1 MRDRETEDATWRP
14 TAGAYWTGLWRDTDQ
29 ALTVHDPQDGRVVGV
44 VGDAGPAEIDAAV
57 RDVSAEL
64 RDGAPWPVWQRAAAL
79 AAAADCVRENGDLLA
94 RLISAEGSKTIREAR
109 AEVARAAE
117 TLRLCSAAG
126 SQLAGQTL
134 TLDASPRGDGRFG
147 WYTREPVGVV
157 AAITPFNDPLNL
169 VAHKVGPALM
179 AGNGVVLKPAERT
192 PLTAL
197 ALTDILLRCGVP
209 ARRIATLAGQGSGAG
224 EALVRHPLVDL
235 VSFTGGWHTG
245 NRVAAAAG
253 AKKTNMEL
261 GGNGVVIVLAD
272 ADIVDAA
279 AAIVSGAFG
288 GAGQNCLSVQRVFA
302 HHAIAEELLERVAKE
317 TRELR
322 VGDKRDPDTDIGPLI
337 SVEEAQ
343 RVASWV
349 AAAVDAGARVEVGAE
364 RDGAFYAPT
373 VLTGVPHDAK
383 VFTEEVFGPVV
394 CVEPFSDLDAVLRLV
409 DDGPFGLHAGVFTR
423 DIDAALDTAERLRV
437 GGVMINDTGDF
448 RVDAMPFGGPK
459 RSGVGR
465 EGISVAIEGMTEP
478 KVIIVRRH
486 TRREATSRG

>member
-1 MRDRETEDATWRP
+1 MVEREPSTTWAWQP
-14 TAGAYWTGLWRDTDQ
+14 PAGAHWTGVWRDTDD
-29 ALTVHDPQDGRVVGV
+29 ALTVHDPQDGRVVGT
-44 VGDAGPAEIDAAV
+44 VGNASAGEIDAAV
-57 RDVSAEL
+57 RDICAEI
-64 RDGAPWPVWQRAAAL
+64 RYGASWPAWQRSAAL
-79 AAAADCVRENGDLLA
+79 AASAESVLAKVDLLA
-94 RLISAEGSKTIREAR
+94 GLISAEGSKTIREAR
-109 AEVARAAE
+109 SEVARAAE
-117 TLRLCSAAG
+117 TLRLCGAAG
-126 SQLAGQTL
+126 AQLAGHTIA
-134 TLDASPRGDGRFG
+134 LDTSPRGDGRFG

-179 AGNGVVLKPAERT
+179 AGNGVVLKPAEQT

-197 ALTDILLRCGVP
+197 AFTEILLECGVP
-209 ARRIATLAGQGSGAG
+209 ARRIATLAGRGSRAG

-235 VSFTGGWHTG
+235 VSFTGGWQTG

-253 AKKTNMEL
+253 AKKTAMEL
-261 GGNGVVIVLAD
+261 GGNGVVIVLPD

-288 GAGQNCLSVQRVFA
+288 AAGQNCLSVQRVFA
-302 HHAIAEELLERVAKE
+302 HRAVAEELLERVLKE

-322 VGDKRDPDTDIGPLI
+322 VGDKQDPATDIGPLI
-337 SVEEAQ
+337 SVQEAE
-343 RVASWV
+343 RVATWV
-349 AAAVDAGARVEVGAE
+349 AEAVAGGASVEVGGE
-364 RDGAFYAPT
+364 RDGAFHAPT

-409 DDGPFGLHAGVFTR
+409 DDGPFGLHAGVFTQ
-423 DIDAALDTAERLRV
+423 DIDAALDVVDRLRV

-465 EGISVAIEGMTEP
+465 EGVSVAIEAMTEP
-478 KVIIVRRH
+478 KVVIVRRH
-486 TRREATSRG
+486 ARR